1 MASLGIPLFVDD
13 GIGAVD
19 LQRSGTARGRCLLA
33 HCARKRIECHGKAW
47 DPGIHV
53 GITMRNMINHP
64 LSMVI

>member
-33 HCARKRIECHGKAW
+33 HCARKRIECPAGKAAQC
-47 DPGIHV
+47 GIR
-53 GITMRNMINHP
+53 GSIG
-64 LSMVI
+64 SMWVSQ